1 MNMEITTT
9 GRNDIAFTDKTLQNA
24 TMKIFQINEAIR
36 KNYFAIAFIVAGVD
50 SAGAYKADGF
60 KDVHEWTSKT
70 FGYKKSM
77 SYDMLKIGR
86 EYTREMLNKSGK
98 VSGYECNLLP
108 ADSSDN
114 FRTSQVIKLL
124 PLGRD
129 AAGELV
135 NRGEVTPDMTVRAI
149 ADVVKKYTTSDDEE
163 PDETAEPETP
173 AEPTEPEEVNEQVDM
188 IERYT
193 DDQLITEL
201 VRRGYMISKGSK
213 LWGVED
219 GTAV

>member
-50 SAGAYKADGF
+50 SAEAYKADGF

-98 VSGYECNLLP
+98 VAGYECNLLP

-124 PLGRD
+124 PLGREM
-129 AAGELV
+129 AGELV
-135 NRGEVTPDMTVRAI
+135 ERGEVTPDMTVRAI
-149 ADVVKKYTTSDDEE
+149 ADVVKGYTTSDDEE
-163 PDETAEPETP
+163 PAETAEPEEP
-173 AEPTEPEEVNEQVDM
+173 AEPQEVNEQVDM

-193 DDQLITEL
+193 DDQLIAEL
-201 VRRGYMISKGSK
+201 VKRGYLVSKGEK
-213 LWGVED
+213 IWGVED
-219 GTAV
+219 GAAVQ